1 MKKHLNVD
9 FNDITTQNDL
19 GYNIWESIGW
29 FQTLQKINMYYVW
42 LKYGFYKYCFFSEW
56 TSDQWYIFWPFL
68 SSLLGEFGVALLLH
82 LPKSDEKNG

>member
-29 FQTLQKINMYYVW
+29 FQTLQKISMYYVW
-42 LKYGFYKYCFFSEW
+42 LKYGFYK
-56 TSDQWYIFWPFL
+56 
-68 SSLLGEFGVALLLH
+68 
-82 LPKSDEKNG
+82 